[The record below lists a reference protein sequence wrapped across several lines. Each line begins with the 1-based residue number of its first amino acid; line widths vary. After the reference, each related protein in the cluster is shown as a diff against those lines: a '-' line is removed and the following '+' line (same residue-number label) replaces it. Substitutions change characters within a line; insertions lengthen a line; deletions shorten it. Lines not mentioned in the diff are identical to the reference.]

1 METDVNSNIKAI
13 IPPPTSIEFGK
24 SLLGLRKKLGLSQD
38 EMADY
43 LGVPKRTYIY
53 WEHDER
59 QPNANV
65 AYWLGKVADLLED
78 DNANDNNQIDKLLE
92 ITTHLQG
99 EIAKLRLKHNKET
112 AQ

>member
-1 METDVNSNIKAI
+1 MGVNTKVA
-13 IPPPTSIEFGK
+13 IPPPIPIEFGK

-38 EMADY
+38 EMANY

-59 QPNANV
+59 PPNANV
-65 AYWLGKVADLLED
+65 AYWLGKVADLLEG
-78 DNANDNNQIDKLLE
+78 DNANGNNQIDKLLE

-99 EIAKLRLKHNKET
+99 EIAKLRFKS
-112 AQ
+112 Q